1 MTAVQCGFAQSFEIL
16 IFTFL
21 SKVFCDDC
29 DTLVQHVL
37 RERGLNPHD
46 CKVLCGFD
54 GGQGILKIG
63 FTVSESAVPEKTNV
77 RSKYSQVII
86 LILLQI

>member
-1 MTAVQCGFAQSFEIL
+1 MCKVLEI
-16 IFTFL
+16 IIIIFL
-21 SKVFCDDC
+21 SKVFCHDC
-29 DTLVQHVL
+29 DALVQHVL

-63 FTVSESAVPEKTNV
+63 FTVSESAVPEKISV
-77 RSKYSQVII
+77 RAKYSEVII
-86 LILLQI
+86 FILF